1 MVAFLKFINCGA
13 IHVLRSFSTMKASLR
28 LLQLPSFS
36 LLAKPLVGHGKQKN
50 TFCRSQWRRN

>member
-50 TFCRSQWRRN
+50 TFCRSQ